1 MVVNMHRLGIAIA
14 AGVIAFIVLEFLS
27 LRSAE
32 YIYECCTD
40 SNGDVPPWYAM
51 ASSPFRALVS
61 LVPGFIAGWLAPRR
75 GILAGFLAG
84 LIGYFIYSAIFF
96 TYWSAVLEGG
106 PSGVIEVLLQTVV
119 SALSWGLSA
128 AAAGGTAQ
136 LLRSKTAAG

>member
-1 MVVNMHRLGIAIA
+1 MNGRNAGAGARVSYEEFTMNEYASKPFEVTIRDLMVVNMHRLGIAIA
-14 AGVIAFIVLEFLS
+14 A
-27 LRSAE
+27 
-32 YIYECCTD
+32 
-40 SNGDVPPWYAM
+40 
-51 ASSPFRALVS
+51 
-61 LVPGFIAGWLAPRR
+61 GFIAGWLAPRR

-136 LLRSKTAAG
+136 LLRSKTSAG